1 MPEIKGQ
8 RNDFMR
14 TLEEMDTNLDLEALK
29 KQQDEEEIRTS
40 KKTIEDSILVH
51 LIITFNVRII
61 RDHTLIM
68 TLLLG

>member
-29 KQQDEEEIRTS
+29 KQQDEEEGRTS
-40 KKTIEDSILVH
+40 KKKKTTEDSVLVY
-51 LIITFNVRII
+51 LIIFN
-61 RDHTLIM
+61 LF
-68 TLLLG
+68 